1 MSSVDMDNSLHNT
14 KTRISTA
21 RYNIKL
27 FFLWVLTY
35 DIPLSIFAEQF
46 IMHEQIIGVT
56 GPFLSFK
63 ECKILGNYRSSVE
76 YDLSRQMNADFL
88 NEING
93 VLFDDE
99 CIFCLYDQ

>member
-1 MSSVDMDNSLHNT
+1 MDSDNSLRNT
-14 KTRISTA
+14 TSRKSTA

-27 FFLWVLTY
+27 FWLFLTSH
-35 DIPLSIFAEQF
+35 IPLSILAEQF
-46 IMHEQIIGVT
+46 VMQEQIIGVI

-63 ECKILGNYRSSVE
+63 ECKLLGNYRSSVE

-99 CIFCLYDQ
+99 CIFC

>member
-1 MSSVDMDNSLHNT
+1 M
-14 KTRISTA
+14 
-21 RYNIKL
+21 
-27 FFLWVLTY
+27 
-35 DIPLSIFAEQF
+35 Q
-46 IMHEQIIGVT
+46 EQIMCVI

-63 ECKILGNYRSSVE
+63 ECKIRGNYRSSVE

-99 CIFCLYDQ
+99 CIFC